1 MSCTSAAWSVSE
13 SVFTRFNNP
22 NSVMLAQSFGAIGY
36 DVKSTKEFRNVLEKA
51 KESTDTPVIISISID
66 YSRNRILL
74 DDYLLVSSL

>member
-1 MSCTSAAWSVSE
+1 
-13 SVFTRFNNP
+13 
-22 NSVMLAQSFGAIGY
+22 MLAQSFGAIGY